1 MLEEKFSFKLGAPA
15 PDVHQSVPESVIS
28 SVALLVAGHLR
39 CWASVILWTSAY
51 WTAAL
56 DVDVLLGRHF
66 DDLPDNLVLRLWLF
80 SFFTE
85 SLLIIS
91 CGDISYDCSLLLR
104 PEDFDTLSP
113 GSWVVKLTS
122 SYL

>member
-1 MLEEKFSFKLGAPA
+1 MFTRAWLRVVF
-15 PDVHQSVPESVIS
+15 S

-39 CWASVILWTSAY
+39 CWASVNLRNSAY
-51 WTAAL
+51 WLAAL
-56 DVDVLLGRHF
+56 DIDELLVRHF

-85 SLLIIS
+85 GLLIIS
-91 CGDISYDCSLLLR
+91 CRDISYDCSLLLR
-104 PEDFDTLSP
+104 PDYFDTLSP

-122 SYL
+122 TYLKRW

>member
-1 MLEEKFSFKLGAPA
+1 MA
-15 PDVHQSVPESVIS
+15 ESVIS
-28 SVALLVAGHLR
+28 SVALLVARHLR

-66 DDLPDNLVLRLWLF
+66 DDLPDNLVLRLRLF

-85 SLLIIS
+85 GLLIIS

-104 PEDFDTLSP
+104 PVEPHTLSP
-113 GSWVVKLTS
+113 GSWVVQFASAHLQ
-122 SYL
+122 

>member
-1 MLEEKFSFKLGAPA
+1 MAQVDHGPRFVVE
-15 PDVHQSVPESVIS
+15 VV
-28 SVALLVAGHLR
+28 GHLWS
-39 CWASVILWTSAY
+39 WASVNLLTCAS

-56 DVDVLLGRHF
+56 DIDVLLGRHF
-66 DDLPDNLVLRLWLF
+66 DDLPDNLVLRLRLF

-85 SLLIIS
+85 GLLIIS